1 MNRQRRWSSR
11 FAVRVGTFWLLDRN
25 SGGGLLRGS
34 ERERRERVRVRV
46 RCCKARRGVAWR
58 GVARRAAAAARDLLL
73 LPGEAWRARRV
84 VMTPHAEKLL
94 VTHRGGS
101 EPERS
106 TCRMTG

>member
-1 MNRQRRWSSR
+1 MLVDLGGQVGAENRAEIGLTGVARRGEASW
-11 FAVRVGTFWLLDRN
+11 
-25 SGGGLLRGS
+25 
-34 ERERRERVRVRV
+34 
-46 RCCKARRGVAWR
+46 RGVAWR

-101 EPERS
+101 EPEQA
-106 TCRMTG
+106 TCRMTVGDGVLGPRRKIP